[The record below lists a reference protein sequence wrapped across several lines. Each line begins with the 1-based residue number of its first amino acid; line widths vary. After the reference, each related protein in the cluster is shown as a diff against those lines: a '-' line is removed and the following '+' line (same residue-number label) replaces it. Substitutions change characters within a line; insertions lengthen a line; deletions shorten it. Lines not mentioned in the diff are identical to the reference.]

1 MNEMKENNGLH
12 LLFKEINL
20 FNEITVYDTTQL
32 HGKMGKFR
40 CLQFADDA
48 IQGAID
54 LKDRKRIVLEY
65 ARAIIHVM
73 EYNDPSFENVFVIGH
88 GSGTIAGNYPCKQF
102 KVAEIDVKVVEISK
116 LYFSYQQDNVVVG
129 DGRQILRNEEPNTYD
144 YIILDAFTHKGTP
157 LQFTTKE
164 FFELTL
170 EKLNS
175 QGAIIMNVMGKP
187 KNDRLINA
195 IYSTLRETYIYT
207 KAFSLTAVEEAD
219 IRNMIIIGS
228 NKTIDFEARDMA
240 GFYEIEIEQGHIIM
254 DSTATE

>member
-1 MNEMKENNGLH
+1 MKEYEGLH
-12 LLFKEINL
+12 LLFKEISL
-20 FNEITVYDTTQL
+20 FNEITVYDTTHL
-32 HGKMGKFR
+32 HGKMGKYR

-54 LKDRKRIVLEY
+54 LKDRNRIVLEY

-73 EYNDPSFENVFVIGH
+73 EFNNSSFENVFVIGQ
-88 GSGTIAGNYPCKQF
+88 GSGTIAGHYPAKQF
-102 KVAEIDVKVVEISK
+102 KVAEIDSMVVEISR
-116 LYFSYQQDNVVVG
+116 LYFSYLQDNVVVG
-129 DGRQILRNEEPNTYD
+129 DGRQILWNEQPNTYD

-164 FFELTL
+164 FFELAQ
-170 EKLNS
+170 EKLNF

-187 KNDRLINA
+187 NNDRLINA
-195 IYSTLRETYIYT
+195 IHSTLKETFMYT
-207 KAFSLTAVEEAD
+207 KAFSLSVVEEAD
-219 IRNMIIIGS
+219 IRNMIIMGS

-240 GFYEIEIEQGHIIM
+240 GFYEIEIGQGHIIM